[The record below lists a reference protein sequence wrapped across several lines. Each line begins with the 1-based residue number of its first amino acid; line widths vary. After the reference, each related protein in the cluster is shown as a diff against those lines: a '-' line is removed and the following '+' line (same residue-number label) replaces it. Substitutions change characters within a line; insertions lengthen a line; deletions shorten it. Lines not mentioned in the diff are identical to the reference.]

1 MFIALSHTF
10 VADAKLVFGYNFVAP
25 LKAPTQLLVC
35 VLSSKTNAEE
45 SPFFQC
51 LLQFWVLLK
60 TFKLM
65 NKKNKTLIPSL
76 YARIYSC
83 CHVAK

>member
-1 MFIALSHTF
+1 MLVALSHIF
-10 VADAKLVFGYNFVAP
+10 LADAKIVFGYSLVAP
-25 LKAPTQLLVC
+25 LEAPTQLLMC
-35 VLSSKTNAEE
+35 MLSAKTNAEE

-51 LLQFWVLLK
+51 LFKFCVVMK

-76 YARIYSC
+76 YA
-83 CHVAK
+83 